1 MYDKSKIKEGMFVFS
16 HSTAVYLLI
25 LAYALFLHEFWFS
38 IHSFI
43 HIGMHI
49 PQISWT
55 AYYVPGI
62 ALSYEM

>member
-1 MYDKSKIKEGMFVFS
+1 MFVFS